1 MITKSRSARHARI
14 KTRVSKKIRGT
25 AERPRFTV
33 FRSLNH
39 LYAQIVDDSQ
49 AKTLVAASSLTKDL
63 KGELKDIKGQKEKAK
78 RLGSYLAKKA
88 VAQNLKRVVFD
99 RNGYMFHGVIKS
111 LADGAREGGLE
122 F

>member
-1 MITKSRSARHARI
+1 MIIKSRSARHQRI
-14 KTRVSKKIRGT
+14 KNRVSKKIRGT

-33 FRSLNH
+33 FRSINH

-49 AKTLVAASSLTKDL
+49 AKTLVAASSLTKEL
-63 KGELKDIKGQKEKAK
+63 KGELKEIKGQKEKAK